1 MMTKKTEIM
10 EAILLPNLPLNS
22 MSISPLIKVLSHHL
36 FPPTSR
42 KDGDK
47 PDTSGFLGLLR
58 KDSLQSIQ
66 RWGQPSIKLQ
76 QTLHYIQLPMKTL
89 TFEQMV
95 QRLILW
101 IKFIT
106 KNKTM
111 RSMPVLNNA

>member
-10 EAILLPNLPLNS
+10 EAILLPNLLLNS
-22 MSISPLIKVLSHHL
+22 TSISPLIKVLSHHL

-66 RWGQPSIKLQ
+66 RWGQPSNKLQ